1 MLQLIA
7 SLFLAST
14 LLYGAAPTDIL
25 LSNVTIVEHNSINDP
40 VGTLSAVD
48 ADSGDTHTF
57 SFSCSSENATR
68 HEYQYSIDGNTLRA
82 AAVFDLDMLVSSD
95 ICIKV
100 TDSGGASFEK
110 VITVP
115 IGNLYEPATIVALN
129 NVSIFNDTP
138 VTLPLLA
145 SNPDA
150 TALTF
155 GAVLGDAS
163 LAVQEVSQQRQLGTT
178 LEIDGAASIYYPYLH
193 MSLSRDGKRMAVY
206 YNNANGWS
214 VRVYEYNGNS
224 WEQIGS
230 TMDFTPVDW
239 FCSVSL
245 SADGTTLAVGNT
257 TGRVARVYRWH
268 ENAWQQMGEGLGAY
282 SDTYNGAV
290 SLSSDGTIVALGSRD
305 ASSELGTTRM
315 YRWSGY
321 KWQQMGSTIV
331 GAQSFERSG
340 AGVSLSSDGMTVAI
354 TAPLNDA
361 YLETTGI
368 VAVGVARVYRY
379 NGSDWQKLGED
390 MQITLP
396 DDYVYE
402 EPQIMTNLPSY
413 NGISLSGDGTT
424 VGIVTEATY
433 GINTTK
439 KYSTFARIF
448 TWNGSAWVQ
457 KGSGVL
463 SRSHGMGN
471 QGLSLNETGNLLALG
486 SVSMNSQLTYDIL
499 DTHPGT
505 VDVHYWDGSTW
516 QRSARFEGD
525 AQEGAFG
532 ATVTFSG
539 DGSTVAVGSHTK
551 LHAYRLPALT
561 LTPDSENSGS
571 TTVTLS
577 VNDGTNENNTTFTYT
592 TEARVDSDHDGT
604 PDIYDRWPQDVR
616 FAADSDNDGVP
627 DEWESLE
634 YGNLTT
640 ATVQEFTAYIEESGF
655 SSGDAVGYDR
665 GYDEGNTSGYTTG
678 YSAGTTE
685 TIDYCHD
692 SPELCGIKPKAVVIP
707 LF

>member
-1 MLQLIA
+1 MRNTLLL
-7 SLFLAST
+7 LFLTSAVVF
-14 LLYGAAPTDIL
+14 GAAPTDIT
-25 LSNVTIVEHNSINDP
+25 LSNVTIVEHNAVGDP
-40 VGTLSAVD
+40 VGTLGAVD

-57 SFSCSSENATR
+57 SLSCSLENATR
-68 HEYQYSIDGNTLRA
+68 QEYQYSIDGNTLRA

-110 VITVP
+110 VVTVP
-115 IGNLYEPATIVALN
+115 IGNLYESAAIVALDD
-129 NVSIFNDTP
+129 VSVFNDTP

-163 LAVQEVSQQRQLGTT
+163 LAVPEVSQQRQLGST
-178 LEIDGAASIYYPYLH
+178 LEIDGAVSIYCPYLH
-193 MSLSRDGKRMAVY
+193 MSLSRDGRRMAVY
-206 YNNANGWS
+206 YNNADYGWS
-214 VRVYEYNGNS
+214 VRVYEYNGSS
-224 WEQIGS
+224 WEQIGN
-230 TMDFTPVDW
+230 TMDFTPVDS

-268 ENAWQQMGEGLGAY
+268 ENAWQQMGEGLGVY

-321 KWQQMGSTIV
+321 EWQQMGSTIV
-331 GAQSFERSG
+331 GVQSFERSG

-354 TAPLNDA
+354 TAPMNDA

-368 VAVGVARVYRY
+368 AALGVARVYRY

-396 DDYVYE
+396 DDYAYE
-402 EPQIMTNLPSY
+402 EPQIMTNLPLY

-424 VGIVTEATY
+424 VGIVTEATF
-433 GINTTK
+433 GMNTTK

-448 TWNGSAWVQ
+448 TWNGSAWVP

-471 QGLSLNETGNLLALG
+471 QGLSLNEAGNLLALG
-486 SVSMNSQLTYDIL
+486 SVTMNSQLAYDIL

-539 DGSTVAVGSHTK
+539 DGSTVAVGSHAK

-561 LTPDSENSGS
+561 LTPASATSGS
-571 TTVTLS
+571 TNVTVRLEDG
-577 VNDGTNENNTTFTYT
+577 VNELNSAFVYT
-592 TEARVDSDHDGT
+592 TEARLDSDGDGV
-604 PDIYDRWPQDVR
+604 PDSRDLWYNDSR
-616 FAADSDNDGVP
+616 FALDSDNDGVP
-627 DEWESLE
+627 DEWEMLTYGSLDA
-634 YGNLTT
+634 
-640 ATVQEFTAYIEESGF
+640 ATLQGFAAYVDENGYNT
-655 SSGDAVGYDR
+655 GYDQ
-665 GYDEGNTSGYTTG
+665 
-678 YSAGTTE
+678 GTLDATQTCFE
-685 TIDYCHD
+685 T
-692 SPELCGIKPKAVVIP
+692 PEQCGIRPKVVVVP